1 MEAPI
6 LRTAGGEGSVS
17 PVTAE
22 TVRDWRAET
31 VQKRKGTI
39 GAEYGVRVQESS
51 VRYTVKVASGVSPRG
66 CSEVLAW
73 RLRAPS
79 G

>member
-22 TVRDWRAET
+22 TVRDWRAPET

-51 VRYTVKVASGVSPRG
+51 VRYTVNNVNNNSDGQH
-66 CSEVLAW
+66 
-73 RLRAPS
+73 
-79 G
+79 